1 MKKIVNVFFSIVL
14 LLFSTGC
21 FNNIRR
27 DSNQRIGMSRVDNID
42 SQNKFEYKYNLL
54 EDMSKPIEIGI
65 INDYTKLNNLNYAL
79 NLSVSMNNTTI
90 DKINEICNIKQIRR
104 VNGAKGIYYC
114 VFKFVEDNIKPL
126 YIYVFFEKKMLI
138 GSINIRKKL
147 TFNDF
152 DSIKINYSTLEDV
165 EKIDEAVFENT
176 MSFYFDDSVYAVD
189 KISNDIKTK
198 GISFSIT
205 DKGYVKI
212 TYKNTQKTQHNSA
225 IASADKLVIK
235 KIENVENNLIKGICN
250 ADIVQ

>member
-1 MKKIVNVFFSIVL
+1 MKKIVNAFFIIVL
-14 LLFSTGC
+14 LLFATGC
-21 FNNIRR
+21 LNNIRE
-27 DSNQRIGMSRVDNID
+27 DTNQSIRVSRVDNVD
-42 SQNKFEYKYNLL
+42 SQTKLEDKYSLL
-54 EDMSKPIEIGI
+54 EDRSKPIEIGI

-90 DKINEICNIKQIRR
+90 DKISEICNIKQIRR
-104 VNGAKGIYYC
+104 VNGEKSIYYC

-126 YIYVFFEKKMLI
+126 YVYVFFEKEMLI
-138 GSINIRKKL
+138 GSVQVRNKL

-152 DSIKINYSTLEDV
+152 DKIKINNSTLEDV

-176 MSFYFDDSVYAVD
+176 MSFYFDDSVYDED
-189 KISNDIKTK
+189 KISNGIKTK
-198 GISFSIT
+198 GVSFSIT

-212 TYKNTQKTQHNSA
+212 TYKNTKKTKHNSA

-250 ADIVQ
+250 SDMVQ